1 MEQFLR
7 AIALVLVAVIVI
19 LVVGKQSKDIGLVL
33 SMAVCVVV
41 LLAGAAF
48 LEPVIDFLREVQ
60 ILGNLDAQFL
70 TILLKAAGIGLLSEL
85 AGLICS
91 DAGES
96 AMGKAIQMLA
106 NAAIA
111 WLSLPLLRQ
120 LLALLEEVLGQI

>member
-1 MEQFLR
+1 MEQFLQ
-7 AIALVLVAVIVI
+7 AVALVLVAVIVTI
-19 LVVGKQSKDIGLVL
+19 VVGRQNKDISLVL
-33 SMAVCVVV
+33 SLAVCVVV

-48 LEPVIDFLREVQ
+48 LEPVVDFLQEVQ
-60 ILGNLDAQFL
+60 TLGNLDTQFL

-106 NAAIA
+106 NAAIL
-111 WLSLPLLRQ
+111 WISLPLLRQ
-120 LLALLEEVLGQI
+120 LLTLLEEVLGQI

>member
-1 MEQFLR
+1 MEQFLQ
-7 AIALVLVAVIVI
+7 AIALVLVAVIVTI
-19 LVVGKQSKDIGLVL
+19 VVGRQSRDISLVL
-33 SMAVCVVV
+33 SLAVCVVV

-48 LEPVIDFLREVQ
+48 LEPVMEFLQEVQ
-60 ILGNLDAQFL
+60 ALGNLDKQFL
-70 TILLKAAGIGLLSEL
+70 TILLKAAGIGLLSEI

-111 WLSLPLLRQ
+111 WISLPLLRQ